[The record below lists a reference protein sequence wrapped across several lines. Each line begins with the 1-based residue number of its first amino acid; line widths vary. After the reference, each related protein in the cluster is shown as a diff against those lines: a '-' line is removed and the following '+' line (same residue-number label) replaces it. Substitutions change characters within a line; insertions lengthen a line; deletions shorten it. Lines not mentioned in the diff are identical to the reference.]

1 MVDDRVP
8 ADARYSDADDRA
20 AAAMVYDET
29 AVHRLARELDH
40 RHIDRGARVQFRNA
54 DGRSRTAGGRYGL
67 VDPAHVQYDSRRLSA
82 GEARGCDGL
91 CRSRHYVRAGDR
103 PDRGGSP
110 DRIFNMALH
119 LLALAA
125 VFGHRAVDRA
135 EVFGKRHR
143 RYEAPHRS
151 AVRHIVHDRLW
162 RRRLRLQQ
170 GGRRRRR
177 LDQRD
182 RGHIDR
188 YRAGSARA
196 VHVAADVYARADDE
210 PARLQVPDV
219 LSGAAYGAVVY
230 DDYFVEHDYSADVS
244 AERHETFRVRRRAHA
259 AAGQRAERHPVAA
272 HGAFVRQIWAEVA
285 RHSRPRRRCSDVMVF
300 LRHYAGVFGRFH
312 CRLAYRPNG
321 RHLHGV
327 DAGADERPEPAATG
341 AVSAWHGG
349 HEHAAAGRRR
359 DRHGDRDQYPYER
372 HGELFARLPRAD
384 RADRDGQRDDVRLP
398 ERVLVRDDC
407 DADRFGHGVL
417 HPPRRRQPCV
427 DESDAL
433 MLRKGTPAKIRYS

>member
-170 GGRRRRR
+170 GRRRRRR

-300 LRHYAGVFGRFH
+300 LRHYAASSVGFIVALHIG
-312 CRLAYRPNG
+312 LMVGISMVWMPAQTNG
-321 RHLHGV
+321 LNQLPPELYPHGTAV
-327 DAGADERPEPAATG
+327 MNTLQQVAGAIGTAIAISILMSGMENYLHDSPAPTELTEMANAMTLG
-341 AVSAWHGG
+341 SQNVF
-349 HEHAAAGRRR
+349 
-359 DRHGDRDQYPYER
+359 
-372 HGELFARLPRAD
+372 LFAMIVTLIGLATAFFIR
-384 RADRDGQRDDVRLP
+384 
-398 ERVLVRDDC
+398 RVVVNH
-407 DADRFGHGVL
+407 ASMNPMH
-417 HPPRRRQPCV
+417 
-427 DESDAL
+427 
-433 MLRKGTPAKIRYS
+433 